1 MDNEKLLRR
10 LEAFDPELS
19 DLLLSALNRQ
29 LTTLSLIPTANAVS
43 PFSAYLKGS
52 VLGND
57 FLDHHA
63 LERYSRL
70 EQMAARRACQ
80 LFHADH
86 AIVRIGN
93 PVAAGRVVFYTLAQP
108 DSKILS
114 FNHRKQEICTG
125 DWMTYDFHKFCLEPD
140 SLSIDYDKLAAQAQE
155 LHPRLLICSPVNY
168 PRNINY
174 ARMRQ
179 IADDCGAFL
188 WADLGQNAG
197 LAAAGLM
204 SSPVPYADVV
214 TFAASDALHG
224 PQNGIILSTE
234 KLSEWLDQAVLQTGH
249 ASLKKNVLAALAI
262 TFREA
267 GGEEF
272 HDYCEQ
278 TINGARAL
286 ETGLRDAGVET
297 LCGPTENH
305 LVLAKLNDGQDGQA
319 IASTLAETGLMVKP
333 EKLMTSDDNRDYSVL
348 RLSSLDP
355 TTRGLKENDL
365 TKLGRA
371 LGTCLRSDM
380 NDYSL
385 NKLSQTISKLAA
397 DLPLFS
403 EEWLPDAEANTD
415 NDSNLMEQMMLYW
428 NT

>member
-1 MDNEKLLRR
+1 MNNEKLLRR

-19 DLLLSALNRQ
+19 DLLLSALDRQ

-70 EQMAARRACQ
+70 ERMAAHRACQ
-80 LFHADH
+80 LFHSDH
-86 AIVRIGN
+86 AIVRTGN
-93 PVAAGRVVFYTLAQP
+93 PVAAGRVVFYALAQP
-108 DSKILS
+108 NSRILS
-114 FNHRKQEICTG
+114 FNQRKQEICTG
-125 DWMTYDFHKFCLEPD
+125 EWMAYDFHKFCLEPD
-140 SLSIDYDKLAAQAQE
+140 TLSIDYDKLAAQAQE
-155 LHPRLLICSPVNY
+155 LRPRLLICSPVNY

-179 IADDCGAFL
+179 IADNCGAFL

-204 SSPVPYADVV
+204 SSPVAYADVV

-224 PQNGIILSTE
+224 PQSGIILSTE
-234 KLSEWLDQAVLQTGH
+234 KLADLLDQAVLDTGH

-262 TFREA
+262 AFREA

-272 HDYCEQ
+272 HAYCEQ

-286 ETGLRDAGVET
+286 ENGLRDAGVET

-305 LVLAKLNDGQDGQA
+305 LILAKLHNNQDGQA
-319 IASTLAETGLMVKP
+319 IANTLADAGLMVKP
-333 EKLMTSDDNRDYSVL
+333 EKLMTSDDSSTYTVL

-355 TTRGLKENDL
+355 TTRGLKEHDL

-380 NDYSL
+380 NDYSVQ
-385 NKLSQTISKLAA
+385 KLSQTVNRLAS

-415 NDSNLMEQMMLYW
+415 KDSNLMEQMMLYW